1 MADPVAEFGKYLA
14 EITDETE
21 RQRAI
26 SKAKILGAQAAPEEA
41 FEAPIRTLGD
51 FLATPV
57 EVPPILISAGS
68 DENGKRAMLVR
79 GGIHVTIGRAGKGKT
94 VMNLNR
100 ILRWS
105 AGQPMFP
112 GWEDAHGEAY
122 MAPEEPLKI
131 LVVENEGAGA
141 MFHRQIGIMLN
152 ASGDGGIGL
161 SEPERTLAR
170 DNVLIWGEGG
180 YSDMK
185 LDDGKKLN
193 KLRAGISEWEPD
205 IVFIEPF
212 RSLWTGDENSSTDMA
227 IVVDALSNIAA
238 DFNCGVLFSHHM
250 RKGGFEGGEGYD
262 RMSDARGS
270 GVLEGAVT
278 FMENFDSV
286 KAGEQREVSWSKS
299 RYTRAPNPVRMEW
312 VDDAW
317 WYSWVPMSTLDDSIL
332 NAIRDTTEEAMSI
345 SDLQEVL
352 QEPKTK
358 LRERCKHLVDEG
370 RLKTAPS
377 QSSGYGSTGVR
388 YCIPVDEKKNYGG
401 LDI

>member
-1 MADPVAEFGKYLA
+1 
-14 EITDETE
+14 
-21 RQRAI
+21 
-26 SKAKILGAQAAPEEA
+26 
-41 FEAPIRTLGD
+41 
-51 FLATPV
+51 
-57 EVPPILISAGS
+57 
-68 DENGKRAMLVR
+68 MLVR

-112 GWEDAHGEAY
+112 GWVDAEGESY

-152 ASGDGGIGL
+152 ATGDNIGL
-161 SEPERTLAR
+161 SDRERALAR

-185 LDDGKKLN
+185 LDDAKKLN
-193 KLRAGISEWEPD
+193 KLRAGIDEWKPD

-227 IVVDALSNIAA
+227 QVADALANIAV

-270 GVLEGAVT
+270 GVLEGVVT
-278 FMENFDSV
+278 FMENFDAV

-312 VDDAW
+312 NDNTW

-358 LRERCKHLVDEG
+358 LRERCKVLVDDG

-377 QSSGYGSTGVR
+377 QSTGHGSTGVR
-388 YCIPVDEKKNYGG
+388 YCIPVDEQKNYGG